1 MHVHASQFNPSAQM
15 DAIFAAAKAEARMAA
30 AQTRKKLIFSASAL
44 ANDVDGEADCVVRL
58 SGEDAP
64 REQSDQQESHDES
77 GENKQDAQT
86 DQESSLFSDWA

>member
-15 DAIFAAAKAEARMAA
+15 DAIFAAAKAEAEMAA

-58 SGEDAP
+58 SGEDASQD
-64 REQSDQQESHDES
+64 QSGQQESQSES
-77 GENKQDAQT
+77 GGNKQAAQS
-86 DQESSLFSDWA
+86 DPESGLFSDWA